1 MARPAR
7 RFGSVSRP
15 RGVSSSLWTFSSP
28 TCASIR
34 PDHTPALDESL
45 FLCDFPFGHR
55 GRNERAAMKIVVMGG
70 SGLIGK
76 KVVRKL
82 RQHGHEMVAA
92 SPSSGVNTV
101 TGEGLKQALAGA
113 QVVVD
118 VANAPSW
125 EDAVVMAFF
134 ETSGR
139 NLLAAEA
146 AAGVGHHVALSVVGT
161 DRLLASG
168 YFRAKMAQEKLIKA
182 SLIPY
187 TIVRATQFFEF
198 VGGIAQS
205 ATEGR
210 TVRLPPALMQ
220 PIAADDVA
228 AAVADAALAEP
239 LNGTFD
245 LAGPEPIR
253 QDDLLRQ
260 FLNATG
266 HARKV
271 ITDPKALYYGIAV
284 NDQSLPPGDN
294 PRLGPTRFEDWL
306 SRNA

>member
-1 MARPAR
+1 
-7 RFGSVSRP
+7 
-15 RGVSSSLWTFSSP
+15 
-28 TCASIR
+28 
-34 PDHTPALDESL
+34 
-45 FLCDFPFGHR
+45 
-55 GRNERAAMKIVVMGG
+55 MKIVVIGG

-76 KVVRKL
+76 KVVTNL
-82 RQHGHEMVAA
+82 RQHGHEVVAA

-101 TGEGLKQALAGA
+101 TGEGLAQALAGA

-125 EDAVVMAFF
+125 EDNAVLAFF

-182 SLIPY
+182 SPIPY

-205 ATEGR
+205 ATEGQ
-210 TVRLPPALMQ
+210 TVRLPPVLMQ

-228 AAVADAALAEP
+228 AVVADVALAEP

-253 QDDLLRQ
+253 QDDLVRQ
-260 FLNATG
+260 FLT
-266 HARKV
+266 
-271 ITDPKALYYGIAV
+271 
-284 NDQSLPPGDN
+284 QPGTHG
-294 PRLGPTRFEDWL
+294 R
-306 SRNA
+306 